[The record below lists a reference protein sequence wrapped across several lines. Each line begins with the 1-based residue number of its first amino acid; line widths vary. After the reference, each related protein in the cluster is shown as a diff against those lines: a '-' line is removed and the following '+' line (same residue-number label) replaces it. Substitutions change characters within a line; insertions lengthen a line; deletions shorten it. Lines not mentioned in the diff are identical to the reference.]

1 MGAMKK
7 ITKGVAELLKGC
19 SEYGDSDKIDEN
31 TLSAT
36 SSRSSFLMVKET
48 SFKEVFL
55 FSYLF
60 YEYSLSP
67 F

>member
-1 MGAMKK
+1 MGAMKRLL
-7 ITKGVAELLKGC
+7 KGAAELLKGC
-19 SEYGDSDKIDEN
+19 SEYGNSDKTDEN
-31 TLSAT
+31 PLSAT
-36 SSRSSFLMVKET
+36 SSRSSFLMVEET

-60 YEYSLSP
+60 YEYSLSS